1 VSGLGEDIRSIAPR
15 RSGVRVP
22 KLHSRVALLIT
33 GFSFYRR
40 PGVVLLA
47 LRVLLA
53 LLVLFALLV
62 VLDRLGPPRP
72 SYWSTGRLGSVRGC
86 HGLVAPRQAQTRL
99 VDGQPGG
106 LIVPDAAEAWDSR
119 ESAASIRPMAR
130 GGGSC
135 P

>member
-33 GFSFYRR
+33 GFSFYRP

-47 LRVLLA
+47 LR
-53 LLVLFALLV
+53 VLFALLV